1 MNMYS
6 PSLCFPIQNF
16 ISTSHMSFLD
26 FVKTKVP
33 LFFIS
38 VKITFLIEI
47 LKGITL
53 VFSKEHKKVREKQ
66 IH

>member
-1 MNMYS
+1 
-6 PSLCFPIQNF
+6 
-16 ISTSHMSFLD
+16 MSFLD
-26 FVKTKVP
+26 FVKTKVA
-33 LFFIS
+33 LFYIS
-38 VKITFLIEI
+38 VKIKFLIEI